1 MTNNAVERELRTHV
15 LNRKTW
21 LFCGSEQ
28 SAKRM
33 AAALTI
39 VRTCKLH
46 GVDPRAYLRFV
57 VRRLLAGERDP
68 TVLWPE
74 NFTAQQARQNTA

>member
-1 MTNNAVERELRTHV
+1 
-15 LNRKTW
+15 
-21 LFCGSEQ
+21 
-28 SAKRM
+28 M

-57 VRRLLAGERDP
+57 IRRILAGERDA
-68 TVLWPE
+68 TALWPE
-74 NFTAQQARQNTA
+74 NFAAQQAKLKAA